1 MDWAKAGGTDEWFP
15 SYDPSEGWLNMTPDM
30 EEMLGNTYDGLV
42 LEASR
47 LGINTDK
54 VENKNAIMQMAYN
67 ARQLNMSD
75 YEIKNEFA
83 TGFKGAFN
91 IDKVQGSSTFCAI
104 KQ

>member
-1 MDWAKAGGTDEWFP
+1 
-15 SYDPSEGWLNMTPDM
+15 MTPDM

-91 IDKVQGSSTFCAI
+91 IDKVQGSSTFSAI
-104 KQ
+104 KQKIKQKSLKDLHFPIITKGNDK